1 MFIQNVAANVIVIN
15 HSRPSKKLSNFFV
28 ISLKLYHIYDK
39 VKSVMIK
46 SENIFDDIEP
56 LVAIWVEDS
65 DTVELARIANM
76 VIDDGVE
83 YVSLPCAATQVFWPW
98 IENSNVKIL
107 NRFDF
112 VVQQNSDMDMVV
124 SEFAT
129 AVNSGFRAGAFG
141 AQVRV
146 SWPDIQKFVGAILP
160 IKNDLFFGRYLSI
173 AIDIDDAATPD
184 WDVVFANLARISPN
198 SVLIMGHAD
207 KFNPRSD
214 FVGRIYGM
222 LEQWNINSDIHLM
235 FGKNMLRVSQALRLV
250 QKMRPELVKNMRVF
264 LKK

>member
-1 MFIQNVAANVIVIN
+1 MFIQNVAAKVIVIN

-112 VVQQNSDMDMVV
+112 VMQQNSDMDMVV
-124 SEFAT
+124 SEFT
-129 AVNSGFRAGAFG
+129 AVANSR
-141 AQVRV
+141 
-146 SWPDIQKFVGAILP
+146 
-160 IKNDLFFGRYLSI
+160 
-173 AIDIDDAATPD
+173 
-184 WDVVFANLARISPN
+184 
-198 SVLIMGHAD
+198 
-207 KFNPRSD
+207 PR
-214 FVGRIYGM
+214 
-222 LEQWNINSDIHLM
+222 
-235 FGKNMLRVSQALRLV
+235 
-250 QKMRPELVKNMRVF
+250 
-264 LKK
+264 